1 MYVSPIKIKKMLSP
15 KLSDLSK
22 KLPASA
28 GPTKL
33 DNSNKIMNEAFAEI
47 SFLCLNRSDSIAS
60 EIVYMK

>member
-22 KLPASA
+22 KLPARA

-47 SFLCLNRSDSIAS
+47 NFRCLKRSDNIAS
-60 EIVYMK
+60 DIVYMK